1 MPSGQSTWNYYFVF
15 HLYLPYSFLHIPG
28 SRKHPIRSSTW
39 NYYFV
44 FHLYLSYYYF
54 YIFCFWKLNGGFIIT
69 VYLWGSACNYQSS
82 KAPMCFMCWK
92 CTLVSRM
99 YFDPPNSP
107 PLSGMIISQ
116 VFQVTRST
124 SPLLGQLWEHSNRE
138 WDKFGFT
145 I

>member
-1 MPSGQSTWNYYFVF
+1 MGKALEIIILYFMYVYLILFYIFSVLESILLGQALEIITLYFIYI
-15 HLYLPYSFLHIPG
+15 YLIIF
-28 SRKHPIRSSTW
+28 
-39 NYYFV
+39 
-44 FHLYLSYYYF
+44 F